1 MSATRSEILD
11 SFGRPSDR
19 NRPRS
24 PGLLILAHG
33 SRDPRSAVATQA
45 LARAVAAARG
55 GLPVRHAFLDLAAPR
70 ALDALSSLAR
80 AGSREA
86 VVAPLLLT
94 AAYHS
99 RVDVP
104 AVLAEAAEALPEL
117 SLRAAGVL
125 GPDPRL
131 LDGLTRRLG
140 TSEFDAVVLAAAG
153 SSDPRAV
160 ETVRGMAAALGERHG
175 VPGRAGFA
183 SAAPSVG
190 EAVRGLR
197 EAGAARVAVASY
209 FLAPGLLH
217 DRVVEAARRAGA
229 VTTAPPLVAA
239 AELVDV
245 VLARYDAVAA
255 AALAAA

>member
-1 MSATRSEILD
+1 MLRAA
-11 SFGRPSDR
+11 P
-19 NRPRS
+19 

-33 SRDPRSAVATQA
+33 SRDPRSAVATRA
-45 LARAVAAARG
+45 LTRAVAAARG
-55 GLPVRHAFLDLAAPR
+55 GLPVRHAFLDLSAPR

-94 AAYHS
+94 AAYHG

-140 TSEFDAVVLAAAG
+140 KSEFDAVVLAAAG
-153 SSDPRAV
+153 SSDPAAV
-160 ETVRGMAAALGERHG
+160 ATVHGMAAALGERHG
-175 VPGRAGFA
+175 VAGRAAFA
-183 SAAPSVG
+183 STAPGVG
-190 EAVRGLR
+190 DVVGALR
-197 EAGAARVAVASY
+197 DAGAERVAVASY
-209 FLAPGLLH
+209 FLAPGLLY
-217 DRVVEAARRAGA
+217 DRAAEAARRAGA
-229 VTTAPPLVAA
+229 VTVAEPLVAA
-239 AELVDV
+239 PELVEV
-245 VLARYDAVAA
+245 VLARYDAAA
-255 AALAAA
+255 AAVGLAAVA